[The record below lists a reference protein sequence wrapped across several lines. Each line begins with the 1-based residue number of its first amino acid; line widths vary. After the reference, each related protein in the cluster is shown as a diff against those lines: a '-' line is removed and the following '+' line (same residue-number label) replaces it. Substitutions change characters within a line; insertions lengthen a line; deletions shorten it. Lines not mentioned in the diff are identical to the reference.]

1 MRMSKFNSKGWY
13 FNRQIN
19 LSVLIQI
26 VLLASLILTSWI
38 NLQNQLDLLQR
49 DVGLLLENQKD
60 FAHRIERL
68 SAESISY
75 EYRLRRI
82 EAVVNQD
89 N

>member
-1 MRMSKFNSKGWY
+1 MNDLKSGGWY

-19 LSVLIQI
+19 LSVLIQL
-26 VLLASLILTSWI
+26 VLLVFLILTSWI
-38 NLQNQLDLLQR
+38 NLQSQLDLLQH
-49 DVGLLLENQKD
+49 DIGVLLENQKD
-60 FAHRIERL
+60 FAQRIERL
-68 SAESISY
+68 STESISY

>member
-1 MRMSKFNSKGWY
+1 MSDLNSRGWY

-19 LSVLIQI
+19 LSVLVQLI
-26 VLLASLILTSWI
+26 LLASLILTSWV
-38 NLQNQLDLLQR
+38 NLQSQLDLLQH
-49 DVGLLLENQKD
+49 DVGLLLENQKN
-60 FAHRIERL
+60 FAQRIEKL
-68 SAESISY
+68 SAESISH

>member
-1 MRMSKFNSKGWY
+1 MNDLKSGGWY

-19 LSVLIQI
+19 LSVLVQL
-26 VLLASLILTSWI
+26 VLLVFLILTSWI
-38 NLQNQLDLLQR
+38 NLQSQLDLLQH
-49 DVGLLLENQKD
+49 DIGLLLENQKD
-60 FAHRIERL
+60 FAQRIERL
-68 SAESISY
+68 STESISY